1 MTVFFFFWT
10 FLFAVLLKFESVMGR
25 RPKPQSA
32 ENDRCKILEL
42 KKEVLQSLDVKEDYL
57 KDDFARSVL

>member
-1 MTVFFFFWT
+1 
-10 FLFAVLLKFESVMGR
+10 MGR